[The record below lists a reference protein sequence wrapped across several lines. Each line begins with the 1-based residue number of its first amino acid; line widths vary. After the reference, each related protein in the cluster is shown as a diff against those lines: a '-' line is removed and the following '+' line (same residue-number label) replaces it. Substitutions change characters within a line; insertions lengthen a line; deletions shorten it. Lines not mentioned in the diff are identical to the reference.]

1 MNIHSPFANMSLQW
15 KLVLSYLAVAM
26 GAMLVLIF
34 VLRYAVVV
42 YFAQAQL
49 ATLKLDAAHYQ
60 IDFIDPVY
68 LASGQLDSNDLN
80 AAFAPPRH
88 EGLPGI
94 AVAIA
99 DTQGNI
105 VFCNNAPGY
114 VDLGD
119 CSSPGIQQAL
129 NQAAQQQTAVSS
141 NLDLSPD
148 NLDLP
153 PGSQASQEPSSASA
167 PTPGMQHLQYLVE
180 PLYIQTQS
188 QKQFIGTIFLAM
200 PAADTSDFLGH
211 VTESMFLAGILIS
224 LAAGLFSLALA
235 HSFTRPI
242 MRLTRAAERLKRGQ
256 YAERVPAAT
265 SQDELGMLAQTF
277 NEMATQ
283 IEADVNELRN
293 QEQVRRELI
302 ANIAHDLATPLTAIQ
317 GFSEAM
323 ADNMLPDPQAQQET
337 AQRIAREV
345 QRLRRLVSDMQNMTA
360 MESGRLRLDLAPL
373 DVHSLVDETLAV
385 IAPECEN
392 KGITLLNQTN
402 RSTPL
407 VMADSD
413 RITQVLLNLLDN
425 ARRHTPSGGT
435 ITVNAA
441 PRDQEL
447 CVWVSDTGSGIDAKD
462 LPHIFER
469 FYRADRSRAA
479 STGGSG
485 LGLAIVKAIITA
497 HGGRIWAQSTPGKG
511 TIIAFTLP
519 LVKAPEQNT
528 RSLSKPGLQK
538 VRS

>member
-1 MNIHSPFANMSLQW
+1 MNIRPPFANMSLQW
-15 KLVLSYLAVAM
+15 KLVLSYLGVAL
-26 GAMLVLIF
+26 GAILVLIL

-42 YFAQAQL
+42 YFTQTQL
-49 ATLKLDAAHYQ
+49 ASLQLDATHYQ
-60 IDFIDPVY
+60 VDFIDPVY
-68 LASGQLDSNDLN
+68 IASGRLDSSDLN
-80 AAFAPPRH
+80 AAFAPLHH

-105 VFCNNAPGY
+105 VFCNNAPRY

-119 CSSPGIQQAL
+119 CSSLEIQQQL
-129 NQAAQQQTAVSS
+129 NKAAQQQTSTS
-141 NLDLSPD
+141 GNLDLSPD
-148 NLDLP
+148 NLNLP
-153 PGSQASQEPSSASA
+153 PGSQDSQGPLGTSA
-167 PTPGMQHLQYLVE
+167 PMPGMQHLQYLAE
-180 PLYIQTQS
+180 PLYI
-188 QKQFIGTIFLAM
+188 QKQFIGTIFLAT
-200 PAADTSDFLGH
+200 PAANATDFLNN
-211 VTESMFLAGILIS
+211 VTTSMFLAGILIS
-224 LAAGLFSLALA
+224 LAAGLFSIGFA

-256 YAERVPAAT
+256 YAERVPASP

-345 QRLRRLVSDMQNMTA
+345 QRLRRLVADMQNMA
-360 MESGRLRLDLAPL
+360 AIESGRLRLDLAPL

-425 ARRHTPSGGT
+425 ARRHTSSDGI

-441 PRDQEL
+441 PRGQEL
-447 CVWVSDTGSGIDAKD
+447 CVWVSDTGRGIDAKD

-497 HGGRIWAQSTPGKG
+497 HGGKIWAQSALGRG
-511 TIIAFTLP
+511 TTIAFTLP
-519 LVKAPEQNT
+519 LIKAPEQT
-528 RSLSKPGLQK
+528 THPLSKPGLQK
-538 VRS
+538 TRS